1 MSQSALLSLTGPVQP
16 QTPLGHVVGQGGNAL
31 LGESVLGQN
40 ADTFSGLLAKASE
53 GDGAAATTVD
63 LYSGA
68 LTTGGDLSVLS
79 PSLIKDENGES
90 AVAGLAGELP
100 LSTVSQV
107 PVPVSGVVPG
117 LVAVATTND
126 EALLLN
132 GGEGKAKAPFVALP
146 QNVQEAGSQPALA
159 EKAGEAKVA
168 QAVANVQS
176 ASPIVGEG
184 EAISSKTVES
194 AVENLGALQ
203 KAERGGQI
211 LPQAD
216 DGQVTAQIGAVA
228 QETDVAGTVQESKGN
243 ARNASDTQQRVTSEQ
258 QGAVVKQG
266 GSTEPQLNALEL
278 PVSDQV
284 AKVSPELI
292 ARSSGVSEKSLN
304 SAASPQVQPASNGA
318 KVEQVANAVGNG
330 AVTTSDSGNV
340 DTVANSVS
348 APAEKTA
355 APDRAAGEADIRSSQ
370 PVVGRQVSELATA
383 QDVKSVKV
391 QSEPVQPQSAEGKG
405 GVQSTRGDVL
415 VAAVEG
421 EADASLEKP
430 VLVRQTDRAGSSF
443 VGNQQRAVQTASV
456 EGDGDIIFPNVTSK
470 PDVPSEKIGQAS
482 QVQKAVDVSSVQEN
496 EAGVRSAEQVS
507 RTGAVTTAATPLV
520 GKDKT
525 AGGAAQAT
533 ASTEAVTEVSDA
545 PEADELTNALNKP
558 TEQAVSAD
566 KKSTTPSVSIQV
578 KVSQANEQV
587 ASTTAIGWGLAAGP
601 LDGSEAELDW
611 ESSEAISSTAARSDT
626 AFRSMGSLP
635 TSTLRNV
642 ANAVWPEIA
651 RQASG
656 GVDRFEIRLDPK
668 ELGGVD
674 VSLEFSKDG
683 RVRAHLIVERPE
695 TLELLQRDQRGLEK
709 ALQEAGIESDKSSL
723 QFSLGGRGSQT
734 SDQQENRQANVGQLD
749 RASEGAELPEE
760 NYLAHNNLNSAAR
773 AGGLD
778 ISV

>member
-16 QTPLGHVVGQGGNAL
+16 QTPLGPVVGQGGNAL

-53 GDGAAATTVD
+53 GDGAAATAVD
-63 LYSGA
+63 LFSGA

-79 PSLIKDENGES
+79 PNLIKDENGES

-100 LSTVSQV
+100 LPTVSQV
-107 PVPVSGVVPG
+107 PLSGAVPG
-117 LVAVATTND
+117 LGAVATTND
-126 EALLLN
+126 EALLFN
-132 GGEGKAKAPFVALP
+132 GGEEKAKTPFVALP
-146 QNVQEAGSQPALA
+146 QKVQEVGSQPALA
-159 EKAGEAKVA
+159 EKAGGAEVD
-168 QAVANVQS
+168 QPVANVQN
-176 ASPIVGEG
+176 AAPVVGEG
-184 EAISSKTVES
+184 EAISSKTGES
-194 AVENLGALQ
+194 AVANLGTLQ
-203 KAERGGQI
+203 QTESGGQI

-216 DGQVTAQIGAVA
+216 DRPITAQAGAAA
-228 QETDVAGTVQESKGN
+228 QEAGVVSAAQESKDN
-243 ARNASDTQQRVTSEQ
+243 TRNASDLQPGVTSERQ
-258 QGAVVKQG
+258 DTTVKQG
-266 GSTEPQLNALEL
+266 GSSGPQLNALEL
-278 PVSDQV
+278 PASDQV

-292 ARSSGVSEKSLN
+292 ARSSEVSEQSQN
-304 SAASPQVQPASNGA
+304 SAASPQVQPANNA
-318 KVEQVANAVGNG
+318 VKAEQVANAVDNRI
-330 AVTTSDSGNV
+330 VTSSESGSV
-340 DTVANSVS
+340 GTTANSVS
-348 APAEKTA
+348 APVEKTA
-355 APDRAAGEADIRSSQ
+355 APAREADVQSSQ

-383 QDVKSVKV
+383 QDVKSVKA
-391 QSEPVQPQSAEGKG
+391 QSEPVQPQSVEVKG
-405 GVQSTRGDVL
+405 AVQSSRGDVL
-415 VAAVEG
+415 VDAIEG
-421 EADASLEKP
+421 DTDASLEKP

-443 VGNQQRAVQTASV
+443 VGNQQRAAQAASV

-470 PDVPSEKIGQAS
+470 PDVPLEKNGQAS
-482 QVQKAVDVSSVQEN
+482 QVQKAVDVASVQGS

-507 RTGAVTTAATPLV
+507 RNAAVTTAATPLA

-525 AGGAAQAT
+525 AGGAVQVT

-545 PEADELTNALNKP
+545 PEADDLTNALTKP
-558 TEQAVSAD
+558 ADQAVSAD
-566 KKSTTPSVSIQV
+566 KKNTAPSVSIQV
-578 KVSQANEQV
+578 KVPQANEQV

-601 LDGSEAELDW
+601 LDGPEAELDW
-611 ESSEAISSTAARSDT
+611 ESSEATSSTAAHSDS

-760 NYLAHNNLNSAAR
+760 NYLAQNNLNSAAR

>member
-16 QTPLGHVVGQGGNAL
+16 QTPLGPVVGQGGNAL

-53 GDGAAATTVD
+53 GDGAAATAVD
-63 LYSGA
+63 LFSGA

-79 PSLIKDENGES
+79 PNLIKDENGES

-107 PVPVSGVVPG
+107 PLSGAVPG
-117 LVAVATTND
+117 LGAVATTND
-126 EALLLN
+126 EVLLLN
-132 GGEGKAKAPFVALP
+132 GGEGKGKTPFVALP
-146 QNVQEAGSQPALA
+146 QNAQEVGSQPALA
-159 EKAGEAKVA
+159 EKASGAEVD
-168 QAVANVQS
+168 QPVTNVQN
-176 ASPIVGEG
+176 AAPVAGEG
-184 EAISSKTVES
+184 EAISSKRGES
-194 AVENLGALQ
+194 AVANIGALQ
-203 KAERGGQI
+203 LAERGGQI

-216 DGQVTAQIGAVA
+216 DRPVTALAGAVA
-228 QETDVAGTVQESKGN
+228 QVAGVVSAAQESKDN
-243 ARNASDTQQRVTSEQ
+243 TRNASGSQSGVTSEWQ
-258 QGAVVKQG
+258 DTTFKQG
-266 GSTEPQLNALEL
+266 GSSGPQLNALEL
-278 PVSDQV
+278 PASDQV
-284 AKVSPELI
+284 AKVSPEQI
-292 ARSSGVSEKSLN
+292 ARSSEVSEQSQN
-304 SAASPQVQPASNGA
+304 SAASPQVQPANNA
-318 KVEQVANAVGNG
+318 VKAEQVANIAGNR
-330 AVTTSDSGNV
+330 AVTTSESGSV
-340 DTVANSVS
+340 ETTVNPVS
-348 APAEKTA
+348 APVEKTTA
-355 APDRAAGEADIRSSQ
+355 AARVAVEADVRSSQ
-370 PVVGRQVSELATA
+370 PVAGRQVSELATA
-383 QDVKSVKV
+383 SEVKSLKV
-391 QSEPVQPQSAEGKG
+391 QSEPVQAQSAEGKG
-405 GVQSTRGDVL
+405 VVQSTRGDVL

-443 VGNQQRAVQTASV
+443 VGNQQRTAQPASV
-456 EGDGDIIFPNVTSK
+456 DGDGDIIFPNVTSK
-470 PDVPSEKIGQAS
+470 PDASSEKNSQVS
-482 QVQKAVDVSSVQEN
+482 QVQKVVEVASAQAN

-507 RTGAVTTAATPLV
+507 RTAAVTSAAAPMV
-520 GKDKT
+520 GKDKV
-525 AGGAAQAT
+525 AGGVVQATPSSEAVAAVGDAPETDDQTSALTKPADQT
-533 ASTEAVTEVSDA
+533 ASTEKKNTA
-545 PEADELTNALNKP
+545 PA
-558 TEQAVSAD
+558 
-566 KKSTTPSVSIQV
+566 VSIQV
-578 KVSQANEQV
+578 KVPQANEQA
-587 ASTTAIGWGLAAGP
+587 ASTTALGWGLAAGP
-601 LDGSEAELDW
+601 LDGSEAEFDW

-626 AFRSMGSLP
+626 AFRSVGSLP

-749 RASEGAELPEE
+749 RASEGTELPDE

>member
-1 MSQSALLSLTGPVQP
+1 MSQSALLSLAGPVQP
-16 QTPLGHVVGQGGNAL
+16 QTPLGPVVGQGGNAL

-53 GDGAAATTVD
+53 GDGAAATAVD
-63 LYSGA
+63 LFSGA

-79 PSLIKDENGES
+79 PNLIKDENGES
-90 AVAGLAGELP
+90 AVVGLAGELP
-100 LSTVSQV
+100 LSTVSQL
-107 PVPVSGVVPG
+107 PVPGVVPG
-117 LVAVATTND
+117 LGAVATTND

-159 EKAGEAKVA
+159 EKAGEAKVT
-168 QAVANVQS
+168 QPVANVQN
-176 ASPIVGEG
+176 ASLIVGEG

-203 KAERGGQI
+203 QAERGGQI

-216 DGQVTAQIGAVA
+216 EGQVTAQVGAVA

-243 ARNASDTQQRVTSEQ
+243 ARNASDTQQRVTSDQ

-278 PVSDQV
+278 PNSGQV

-292 ARSSGVSEKSLN
+292 ARSSGVSEKSQS

-318 KVEQVANAVGNG
+318 KVEQVANAVGNRVITASESG
-330 AVTTSDSGNV
+330 SVETTV
-340 DTVANSVS
+340 DSVS
-348 APAEKTA
+348 APVEKTTA
-355 APDRAAGEADIRSSQ
+355 AARVAVEADVRSSQ
-370 PVVGRQVSELATA
+370 SVASRQVSELATA
-383 QDVKSVKV
+383 SEVKSLKV
-391 QSEPVQPQSAEGKG
+391 QSEPVQAQPAEGKG
-405 GVQSTRGDVL
+405 VVQSTRGDVL
-415 VAAVEG
+415 VAVVEG

-443 VGNQQRAVQTASV
+443 VGNQQRTAQPASV
-456 EGDGDIIFPNVTSK
+456 DGDGDIIFPNVTSK
-470 PDVPSEKIGQAS
+470 PDASSEKNSQVS
-482 QVQKAVDVSSVQEN
+482 QVQKVVEVASAQSN

-507 RTGAVTTAATPLV
+507 RTAAVTTAAAPMV
-520 GKDKT
+520 GKDKA
-525 AGGAAQAT
+525 AGGVVQAT
-533 ASTEAVTEVSDA
+533 SSSEAVAAVGDA
-545 PEADELTNALNKP
+545 PETDDLTK
-558 TEQAVSAD
+558 SAD
-566 KKSTTPSVSIQV
+566 KKSTVPSVSIQV
-578 KVSQANEQV
+578 KVPQANEPV
-587 ASTTAIGWGLAAGP
+587 ASTTAIDWGLAAGP
-601 LDGSEAELDW
+601 LNGSEAEFDW
-611 ESSEAISSTAARSDT
+611 ESSEAISSTAARSDS

-760 NYLAHNNLNSAAR
+760 NYLAQNNLNSAAR

>member
-16 QTPLGHVVGQGGNAL
+16 QTPLGPIVGQGGNAL

-53 GDGAAATTVD
+53 GDGAAATAVD
-63 LYSGA
+63 LFSGA
-68 LTTGGDLSVLS
+68 LTTGGDLPALS
-79 PSLIKDENGES
+79 PNLIKDENGES
-90 AVAGLAGELP
+90 TVAGLAGDLP

-107 PVPVSGVVPG
+107 PLSGAVPG
-117 LVAVATTND
+117 LGAVATTND
-126 EALLLN
+126 EARRVN
-132 GGEGKAKAPFVALP
+132 GGEGKTPFVALP
-146 QNVQEAGSQPALA
+146 QNVQEVGSQPALA
-159 EKAGEAKVA
+159 EKASGAEVDQPVTHVQNAAPVA
-168 QAVANVQS
+168 
-176 ASPIVGEG
+176 GEG
-184 EAISSKTVES
+184 EAISSKTGES
-194 AVENLGALQ
+194 AVANLGTLQ
-203 KAERGGQI
+203 LAERGGQI

-216 DGQVTAQIGAVA
+216 DRPVTALAGAAA
-228 QETDVAGTVQESKGN
+228 QEAGVVSAAQESKDN
-243 ARNASDTQQRVTSEQ
+243 TRNASGLQSGVTSERQ
-258 QGAVVKQG
+258 VTTVKQRDSSG
-266 GSTEPQLNALEL
+266 PQLNALEL
-278 PVSDQV
+278 PASDQV

-292 ARSSGVSEKSLN
+292 ARSPEVSEQSPN
-304 SAASPQVQPASNGA
+304 SAASPQVQPASNGVKA
-318 KVEQVANAVGNG
+318 EQVANIAGNR
-330 AVTTSDSGNV
+330 AVTTSESGSV
-340 DTVANSVS
+340 ETTVNSVS
-348 APAEKTA
+348 APVEKTTA
-355 APDRAAGEADIRSSQ
+355 AARVAVEADVRSSQ
-370 PVVGRQVSELATA
+370 SVAGRQVSELATA
-383 QDVKSVKV
+383 SEVKSLKV
-391 QSEPVQPQSAEGKG
+391 QSEPVQAQSAEGKG
-405 GVQSTRGDVL
+405 AVQTTRGDVL
-415 VAAVEG
+415 VADV

-443 VGNQQRAVQTASV
+443 VGNQQRIAQPASV
-456 EGDGDIIFPNVTSK
+456 DGDGDIIFPNVTSK
-470 PDVPSEKIGQAS
+470 PDASSEKNGQVS
-482 QVQKAVDVSSVQEN
+482 QVQKVVEVASAQDHEI
-496 EAGVRSAEQVS
+496 GVRSAEQVS
-507 RTGAVTTAATPLV
+507 RTAAVTTAAAPMV
-520 GKDKT
+520 GKDKA
-525 AGGAAQAT
+525 AGGVVQVT
-533 ASTEAVTEVSDA
+533 SSSEAVAAVGDA
-545 PEADELTNALNKP
+545 PETDDLTSALTKP
-558 TEQAVSAD
+558 AEQTASAE
-566 KKSTTPSVSIQV
+566 KKNTASAVSIQV
-578 KVSQANEQV
+578 KVPQANEQA
-587 ASTTAIGWGLAAGP
+587 ASTTALGWGLAAGP
-601 LDGSEAELDW
+601 LDGSDTEFDW

-626 AFRSMGSLP
+626 AFRSVGSLP

-749 RASEGAELPEE
+749 RASEGTELPDE